1 MTVSNVS
8 IANRALQKL
17 GSKRIESL
25 SQDHPN
31 ARSLNTAFEPVRNA
45 LIRKY
50 PWSFAIARASVAAD
64 AADTL
69 WGSLNRYAL
78 PADFARLL
86 RDDETGVRVDWKIEG
101 RFIVTQD
108 AAPLEF
114 RYISIVTD
122 PTNFDPSFAELLS
135 TVLAMETCEDVT
147 GSTGKLESLK
157 GVYARDLA
165 DAKNANAFETGA
177 IESLEDDWI
186 LSMR

>member
-17 GSKRIESL
+17 GAKRVESL

-50 PWSFAIARASVAAD
+50 PWSFAIKRESVAAD
-64 AADTL
+64 GDETL
-69 WGSLNRYAL
+69 WGGLNRFSL
-78 PADFARLL
+78 PADFGRLL

-101 RFIVTQD
+101 RYIVTLD

-114 RYISIVTD
+114 RYVAIVTD
-122 PTNFDPSFAELLS
+122 PTEFDPSFIELLS
-135 TVLAMETCEDVT
+135 TALAMETCEDVT
-147 GSTGKLESLK
+147 GSPGKLESLK
-157 GVYARDLA
+157 NGYARELA

-177 IESLEDDWI
+177 VESLEDDWLI
-186 LSMR
+186 AMR